1 MNKES
6 SNTMVRRGRSIDK
19 IVIMIGA
26 TIIVGV
32 ITFTA
37 FHISH
42 SVNGKKESNTQENKV
57 QTETVVTEQE

>member
-26 TIIVGV
+26 ILIVGV

-37 FHISH
+37 FQISH
-42 SVNGKKESNTQENKV
+42 SANDKKESNTQENKV
-57 QTETVVTEQE
+57 QTEIVVTE